1 MSSDQTQLVERMMQ
15 IRAKYRVS
23 NGKIKYR
30 TELVAVHPTNRGGE
44 PMAPTRIR
52 ELVGTITSDGYDG
65 IDANTNGV
73 LVQEKP
79 VSGEENKS
87 SRLDIEKKI
96 AADRDVAEFGVKGM
110 KAVLVVF
117 LTAISIASSEIYRQS
132 VRSCDC
138 NYKTHG
144 CGEER
149 LFHMHL

>member
-79 VSGEENKS
+79 VSSGGTNKFFQ
-87 SRLDIEKKI
+87 IEYSKRI
-96 AADRDVAEFGVKGM
+96 AADRDVAESGVKGM
-110 KAVLVVF
+110 KAIFGSISHGHLNCVLGNIQAKREK
-117 LTAISIASSEIYRQS
+117 L
-132 VRSCDC
+132 
-138 NYKTHG
+138 
-144 CGEER
+144 
-149 LFHMHL
+149 